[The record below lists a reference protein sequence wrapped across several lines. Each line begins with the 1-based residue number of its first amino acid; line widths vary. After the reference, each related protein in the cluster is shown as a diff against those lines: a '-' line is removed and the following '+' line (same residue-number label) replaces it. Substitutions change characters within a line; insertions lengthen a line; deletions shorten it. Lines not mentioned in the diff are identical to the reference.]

1 MEYIIDFNFSNKK
14 ENILD
19 LIVRKTRQ
27 EVEKELKIDIKK
39 HGLTNKCDYVRNI
52 LAKNLDEE
60 KIDYDFIETNQILGN
75 DVVGHSFLVSY
86 LEKIVILWI

>member
-27 EVEKELKIDIKK
+27 EVEKE
-39 HGLTNKCDYVRNI
+39 
-52 LAKNLDEE
+52 
-60 KIDYDFIETNQILGN
+60 
-75 DVVGHSFLVSY
+75 
-86 LEKIVILWI
+86 